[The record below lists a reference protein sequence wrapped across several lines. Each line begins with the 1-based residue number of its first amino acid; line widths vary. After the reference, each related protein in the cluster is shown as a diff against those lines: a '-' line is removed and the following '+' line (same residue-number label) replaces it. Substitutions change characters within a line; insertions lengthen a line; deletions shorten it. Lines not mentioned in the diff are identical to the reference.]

1 MKKKVTAVF
10 DIGKTNKKFFLFDED
25 FKEVFREYSKFDHIL
40 DQDGYPTEDLH
51 KLQLWLKAVFN
62 RILATDQYDI
72 KAINFSSYGASL
84 VHLDENGEAITPLYN
99 YTKPID
105 QEIINKFYQRYGP
118 ELTFIQQT
126 GSSKEGL
133 LNSGMQ
139 LYWLKYTKPEVFK
152 KIKYSLHLPQYLSY
166 IFTGIPLS
174 EYTSIGCHTSL
185 WDYSKKDYHYW
196 VYKEE
201 LHKILPPIVSTETSI
216 NMNYNGKRIKIGVG
230 IHDSSAAL
238 LPYVRSLK
246 DPFILVSTGTWSI
259 ALNPFTTTP
268 LSEKEVSKNCINY
281 MRINGKQVKASRLF
295 LGNEY
300 KIQVQKL
307 AEHYGVAPDH
317 HKSVSFNEQAYYEIT
332 KEFEHLFK
340 WESIENT
347 QELSKTEL
355 PYDSFEDAYH
365 HLMIEL
371 VKLQVQSIQI
381 AKGSEKISKL
391 YVDGGFSSNEVY
403 IKLLS
408 HYMRNME
415 LRTTDASLGSA
426 LGAAICIADT
436 KLNSKF
442 LKKNYALK
450 KHVPLIIK

>member
-230 IHDSSAAL
+230 IDDSSAAL
-238 LPYVRSLK
+238 WTYVRSLE
-246 DPFILVSTGTWSI
+246 DSFILGCTGTWSI
-259 ALNPFTTTP
+259 ALNPFTTSP

-307 AEHYGVAPDH
+307 A
-317 HKSVSFNEQAYYEIT
+317 
-332 KEFEHLFK
+332 
-340 WESIENT
+340 
-347 QELSKTEL
+347 
-355 PYDSFEDAYH
+355 
-365 HLMIEL
+365 
-371 VKLQVQSIQI
+371 
-381 AKGSEKISKL
+381 
-391 YVDGGFSSNEVY
+391 
-403 IKLLS
+403 
-408 HYMRNME
+408 
-415 LRTTDASLGSA
+415 
-426 LGAAICIADT
+426 
-436 KLNSKF
+436 
-442 LKKNYALK
+442 
-450 KHVPLIIK
+450 